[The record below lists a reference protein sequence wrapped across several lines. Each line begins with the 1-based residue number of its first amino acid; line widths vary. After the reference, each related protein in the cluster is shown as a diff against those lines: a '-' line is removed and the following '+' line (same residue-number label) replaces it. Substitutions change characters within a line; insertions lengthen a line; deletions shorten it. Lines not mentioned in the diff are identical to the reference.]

1 MTHQPQR
8 RRQQTRRT
16 SSAEPAPPPES
27 LLKRRD
33 LAGAAALGGAVSLA
47 IAAALLFGRSG
58 SDTGSSASTG
68 QPPAT
73 AQPAATASPVVA
85 AADQQGIEAL
95 ARRSIEVLPAGQW
108 PSLYDDFTPDFRQRC
123 PRADFDQAGVD
134 AAQQL
139 GASLQQLRYKR
150 LEELK
155 VEGSSASAVII
166 GELQGD
172 YKTGA
177 SFLKVGGNWKLA
189 PAPGTDGCSAF
200 NRISG

>member
-1 MTHQPQR
+1 MSQPPPR
-8 RRQQTRRT
+8 RRQTRRAPA
-16 SSAEPAPPPES
+16 AEPPPPPES

-33 LAGAAALGGAVSLA
+33 LAGAGLLGGTVALAISAAL
-47 IAAALLFGRSG
+47 IFGRSG
-58 SDTGSSASTG
+58 SDTVSTG

-73 AQPAATASPVVA
+73 AQPAATATEVLT
-85 AADQQGIEAL
+85 AADQQAIEAL

-108 PSLYDDFTPDFRQRC
+108 PSLYDDFTPDFQGRC
-123 PRADFDQAGVD
+123 PRAEFDQAGVD

-139 GASLQQLRYKR
+139 GASLQLLAYKR

-155 VEGSSASAVII
+155 VDGSSASAVII
-166 GELQGD
+166 GELQGQGE

-177 SFLKVGGNWKLA
+177 SFQNIGGWKLA